1 VTPQAEPMLRAPP
14 ASRCVPRRPEL
25 IGAIKE
31 YIAVHNNDPK
41 PFVWTASANDILQK
55 VIRANRRLS
64 SKKNEA
70 LHQVVHNIVQVL
82 RSWHNDRIKENGD

>member
-1 VTPQAEPMLRAPP
+1 LRRGAF
-14 ASRCVPRRPEL
+14 RCVPEL
-25 IGAIKE
+25 ICEIKE
-31 YIAVHNNDPK
+31 CIAVHNKDPK

-70 LHQVVHNIVQVL
+70 LH
-82 RSWHNDRIKENGD
+82 